1 MNSGIAT
8 MAREIVLG
16 TAHHFN
22 WLNLGA
28 ALQHPEAGKGVDI
41 STEVNRLQ
49 GIDDASVRILPNVG
63 YGDAMQIR
71 ALIAQERPDAV
82 MIFTDP
88 RYWTWLFEIER
99 EIRNEIPL
107 IYYSIWDDWPVP
119 LYNQSYYESCD
130 LHMCISKQTK
140 AMTKILLE
148 RSSMGIVDLDLK
160 NI

>member
-1 MNSGIAT
+1 

-107 IYYSIWDDWPVP
+107 LYLNIWDDYPAP
-119 LYNQSYYESCD
+119 LYNKSYYESCD

-148 RSSMGIVDLDLK
+148 RSSMEIVDLDLK